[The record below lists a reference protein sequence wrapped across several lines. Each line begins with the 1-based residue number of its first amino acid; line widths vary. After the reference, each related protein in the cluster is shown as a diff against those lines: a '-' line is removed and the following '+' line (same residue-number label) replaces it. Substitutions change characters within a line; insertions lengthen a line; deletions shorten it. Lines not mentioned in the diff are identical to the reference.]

1 MATYGSF
8 PGVRVQTESG
18 GISGVQIG
26 EEEKL
31 VLFGEADYDSGT
43 NEVSGAASAEEVVQL
58 NARRE
63 ANDYFGDGSE
73 LAEAMKEALA
83 NGANMDYLYGVAVER
98 STSTDEPIDATGTL
112 DNVPVEE
119 NQEAVSFDTVA
130 EVEFRYNGAPATDGG
145 YNTAPEDTV
154 FLNPLTGEYAVSDG
168 TTSPPTQITYNHLG
182 WESAFGATDVN
193 NIVNEDETGVYV
205 ALSDSDLVSQD
216 LQGQVSTLRNDY
228 QLVNALSVAEPNE
241 SEVFEDA
248 SIRAGAD
255 ARYSTSDY
263 ASTANQSVV
272 EEYYYKF
279 APGRQEDSVATVM
292 GGIGGLFAGNPIN
305 DPIYNE
311 ALSGY
316 QGLEQSFSKS
326 DADNMRG
333 EDIIPVRD
341 AGTIRVKGNRST
353 AYSESDAVGAD
364 FWVRRI
370 TDRVIL
376 IGKLVG
382 DNIIGRINDE
392 ETRSLAERQISA
404 QMRSLV
410 RDRLIRSNAG
420 NEVNWTVE
428 VYEDST
434 NDDEVNIDITFTP
447 YGIVKRVDETIT
459 INTN

>member
-83 NGANMDYLYGVAVER
+83 NGANMDYLYGVAVDR

-145 YNTAPEDTV
+145 YDTAPEDMV

-168 TTSPPTQITYNHLG
+168 ATSVPTQITYNHLG

-228 QLVNALSVAEPNE
+228 QLVNALTVAEPNATQV
-241 SEVFEDA
+241 SDDTPA
-248 SIRAGAD
+248 R

-263 ASTANQSVV
+263 SGTANQSIV
-272 EEYYYKF
+272 EEYFYKF
-279 APGRQEDSVATVM
+279 APGRQEGSAATVM
-292 GGIGGLFAGNPIN
+292 GGMGGLFAGNPIN

-316 QGLEQSFSKS
+316 QGLEQSFSKT

-410 RDRLIRSNAG
+410 RDRLLRSNAG
-420 NEVNWTVE
+420 SEVYWAVE